1 MKEISKKSI
10 ILFLII
16 IATISLGFKLYT
28 VDFTVLPEEDTFGYV
43 LRGIAHN
50 NGDFTEHPRKTLG
63 WSIVISPFLHLVDS
77 NNFIDYVN
85 VARYLGIA
93 ISTISIYP
101 MYLLARKFFDEKY
114 SLCASSF
121 FAFEPHLNHLSST
134 GYTEP
139 IYILVIILTLFF
151 ILNKNLN
158 YSYLSFLSVAVLWYM
173 KWSGI
178 VIFVALTLIFF
189 FNNKKNS
196 KLFLKYLFCV
206 GIFLIMVSP
215 MLLHR
220 YEQFGDPLYF
230 SQSSTVF
237 IGKSIAIVADNTQNI
252 EYSASDYIDENGITK
267 FLYTFVILGIFNIL
281 VSVVKMSFPFL
292 IVLLPFGILFSFRAF
307 NQDRNNLR
315 SNWIMIIIIL
325 ASMVYYFAVWPEK
338 RLLFQIFPFLIILCI
353 IPLQRVVTYG
363 LGTFSFSTKQKNL
376 FLVGV
381 ICTIIILSGLFTLR
395 FEPPDPVLD
404 REKTKFAEILVQKLD
419 GKILDTGNTL
429 QGIINVKLSNPPG
442 VFKDATS
449 DQNLH
454 LLHDSGQKLVVVSI
468 YATTMDDFIKTSKEY
483 DLKYISFNQDG
494 LGNFESWYPYLAD
507 VYENENEYSFL
518 KKVFDTNELGYIKL
532 HAKVFEID
540 YKKFYELNG

>member
-1 MKEISKKSI
+1 
-10 ILFLII
+10 
-16 IATISLGFKLYT
+16 
-28 VDFTVLPEEDTFGYV
+28 
-43 LRGIAHN
+43 
-50 NGDFTEHPRKTLG
+50 
-63 WSIVISPFLHLVDS
+63 
-77 NNFIDYVN
+77 
-85 VARYLGIA
+85 
-93 ISTISIYP
+93 

-215 MLLHR
+215 MLVHR
-220 YEQFGDPLYF
+220 YEEFGDPLYF

>member
-1 MKEISKKSI
+1 MEKKHI
-10 ILFLII
+10 VFFLILI
-16 IATISLGFKLYT
+16 SLISLGFKLYT
-28 VDFTVLPEEDTFGYV
+28 VDFSVSPNEDTYGYV
-43 LRGIAHN
+43 LRAINHN
-50 NGDFTEHPRKTLG
+50 NGDFSEYPRKTLG

-196 KLFLKYLFCV
+196 KLFLKYLLCV
-206 GIFLIMVSP
+206 GIFLVMVSP

-237 IGKSIAIVADNTQNI
+237 IGNAIAILADNMQNI
-252 EYSASDYIDENGITK
+252 EYSVSDYIDENGITK
-267 FLYTFVILGIFNIL
+267 FLYTFVMLGIYNLL
-281 VSVVKMSFPFL
+281 VSMVKMSFPFL
-292 IVLLPFGILFSFRAF
+292 IVFLPFGILFSLRA
-307 NQDRNNLR
+307 L
-315 SNWIMIIIIL
+315 IKIKIIFEVI
-325 ASMVYYFAVWPEK
+325 
-338 RLLFQIFPFLIILCI
+338 
-353 IPLQRVVTYG
+353 G
-363 LGTFSFSTKQKNL
+363 LSL
-376 FLVGV
+376 
-381 ICTIIILSGLFTLR
+381 
-395 FEPPDPVLD
+395 
-404 REKTKFAEILVQKLD
+404 
-419 GKILDTGNTL
+419 
-429 QGIINVKLSNPPG
+429 
-442 VFKDATS
+442 
-449 DQNLH
+449 
-454 LLHDSGQKLVVVSI
+454 
-468 YATTMDDFIKTSKEY
+468 
-483 DLKYISFNQDG
+483 
-494 LGNFESWYPYLAD
+494 
-507 VYENENEYSFL
+507 
-518 KKVFDTNELGYIKL
+518 
-532 HAKVFEID
+532 
-540 YKKFYELNG
+540 